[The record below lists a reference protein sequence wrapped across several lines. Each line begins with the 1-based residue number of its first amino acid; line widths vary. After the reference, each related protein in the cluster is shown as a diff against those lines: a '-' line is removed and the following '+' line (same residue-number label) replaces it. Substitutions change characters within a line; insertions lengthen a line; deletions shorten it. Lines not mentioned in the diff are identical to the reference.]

1 MFKKEIFKLSVIS
14 DDFSKDFAKD
24 LKVEIRITQSDTK
37 SKTFRYFLGAIP
49 DSVIDALKNTKA
61 YVFKPCYDTDN
72 TDEEY
77 NMCFVY
83 PEMDDECKKVINTL
97 FFHPLDFTWRKD
109 PKLKGY
115 PSAAVVL
122 HTDKLYPTF
131 VSSALCGK
139 TSGYITGTVEFRV
152 TKK

>member
-24 LKVEIRITQSDTK
+24 LKVEIRITQSDAK
-37 SKTFRYFLGAIP
+37 SKIFRNFLGVIP

-77 NMCFVY
+77 NMRFIY
-83 PEMDDECKKVINTL
+83 PEMDDECKEVINTL
-97 FFHPLDFTWRKD
+97 FFHPVDFRWRKD

-115 PSAAVVL
+115 PSEAVVFNANRL
-122 HTDKLYPTF
+122 CPNF
-131 VSSALCGK
+131 ISSVLGGNTNGCV
-139 TSGYITGTVEFRV
+139 TGTVEFRV